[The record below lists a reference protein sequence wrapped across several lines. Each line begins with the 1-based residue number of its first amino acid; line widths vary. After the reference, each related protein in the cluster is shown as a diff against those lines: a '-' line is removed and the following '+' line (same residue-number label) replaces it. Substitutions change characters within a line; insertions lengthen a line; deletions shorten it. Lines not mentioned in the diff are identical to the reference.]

1 MNNRKK
7 EQGIT
12 LIALAVTIIVLLIVA
27 GITISAIL
35 GTDGIINGANESKNK
50 TAVVE
55 EKQILNTSVAASIGK
70 SPKAKVEEAN
80 LKNYCNQNIGE
91 EDKDY
96 TLEKEDKHFNLKF
109 SSTGNE
115 YVILEDGTILT
126 KQEYN
131 SKIEKEQKGQIIIE
145 VGTKEKVTV
154 ETESESVVDWK
165 SKDESVAKVSIE
177 NVKNVKEAEILGIK
191 NGETTVTATL
201 KNGEKVQYDVV
212 VQTSPKSIALNENN
226 ITLDLSIDPQ
236 KQLVV
241 SYDPVTTNVNK
252 KITWTSSDTKVA
264 TVDSNGIVKGVK
276 NGKDVIIT
284 ATTENGKTATCK
296 VTVQTTPISVT
307 LNKTNVTLDLSTNKT
322 VQLTATVN
330 PSTANV
336 QNGITWSSNDT
347 SKATVSQS
355 GLVTGV
361 KNGSTTITATTENG
375 KTVTCTVT
383 VVTSPT
389 GIALDKDK
397 VVLDMS
403 GTKTASL
410 NVIIQPSNAN
420 KNIEITWKSKNSE
433 IASVDQS
440 GNVIAKA
447 NGTTIITATTKNGK
461 SASCTIT
468 VTTSITSLI
477 VSPTSKTLKKDE
489 NVQLVA
495 IKNPSTATEGI
506 VWTSSNQSVATVNQN
521 GLVIAKGSGTATI
534 TVKSSTGSKSANCTI
549 KVEAGIAPVDPNNA
563 TDVTFSTEYGKI
575 DIIWLDNNNNVI
587 STPSAPILTSNGE
600 SMTPIIW
607 DSEYKIIKTTS
618 NNSEWYDYS
627 QKKWANAITANG
639 SYFVWIPRYAYRIT
653 YYSDSNYENITG
665 YYDGYGQW
673 CATTK
678 KLRYKIEDGIKT
690 KEYNGM
696 KYIVHPAFCSDVNY
710 GGFGKEISGFWVAKF
725 KISSSAHDAM
735 GDYGMHGD
743 LQSVPG
749 EWIGYKETPGGFYKM
764 ARNATFGY
772 TGEKDPIDGYT
783 SYMNSHMAKNSEWGA
798 IVYLTHSKF
807 GKDGINNMSKG
818 LAFYSGGGSSGHS
831 KYNWKRNISIS
842 TTGNVYGIYD
852 MKQETNEVVAVFAQE
867 VDKYYMKRYGW
878 TELNTSLESTKYAT
892 KYKNPKKAKK
902 GNKTLFNYSITGD
915 AIKEINTG
923 GIDSILSETYHV
935 SWFEESATQFVYSS
949 SPFSYRIEF
958 YGSFYSNGSAA
969 VVENF
974 RDILVP

>member
-27 GITISAIL
+27 GITISAIS

-50 TAVVE
+50 TAIVE

-80 LKNYCNQNIGE
+80 LKYYCNQNIGE
-91 EDKDY
+91 ENKDY

-145 VGTKEKVTV
+145 VGTKERIKV

-165 SKDESVAKVSIE
+165 SKDESIAKVNIE

-201 KNGEKVQYDVV
+201 KNGETVQYDVV
-212 VQTSPKSIALNENN
+212 VQTSPKSISLNENN
-226 ITLDLSIDPQ
+226 ITLDLSIEAQ

-241 SYDPVTTNVNK
+241 SYDPVTTNANK

-284 ATTENGKTATCK
+284 ATTENGKSATCK

-347 SKATVSQS
+347 STATVSQS

-361 KNGSTTITATTENG
+361 KNGSTTVTAKTTNGKIVTCAVTVQTTPTSVTLNQTNVTLDLSTNKTVQLTATVNPNTANVKTGVTWKSKDTSIATVSQSGVVTGVRNGSTTIIATTGNG

-420 KNIEITWKSKNSE
+420 KNIEITWTSRNSE

-461 SASCTIT
+461 SASCNIT

-521 GLVIAKGSGTATI
+521 GLVTAKGFGTATI
-534 TVKSSTGSKSANCTI
+534 TVRSSSGSKLATCQVEVLGVSMSDTKSYYDLKATERYESECIMEEYTDTCRKFVDCDKIWDYATGFWFENPNCRYEDYDCTKTRCSGKYEDVYKGIDDGEVTISFKLSSYVPVNNLTLVKNGISYVRVGSINVSNQSQAKYTI
-549 KVEAGIAPVDPNNA
+549 K
-563 TDVTFSTEYGKI
+563 
-575 DIIWLDNNNNVI
+575 L
-587 STPSAPILTSNGE
+587 
-600 SMTPIIW
+600 
-607 DSEYKIIKTTS
+607 TTS
-618 NNSEWYDYS
+618 D
-627 QKKWANAITANG
+627 T
-639 SYFVWIPRYAYRIT
+639 YFR
-653 YYSDSNYENITG
+653 
-665 YYDGYGQW
+665 DG
-673 CATTK
+673 T
-678 KLRYKIEDGIKT
+678 
-690 KEYNGM
+690 
-696 KYIVHPAFCSDVNY
+696 
-710 GGFGKEISGFWVAKF
+710 
-725 KISSSAHDAM
+725 
-735 GDYGMHGD
+735 
-743 LQSVPG
+743 
-749 EWIGYKETPGGFYKM
+749 
-764 ARNATFGY
+764 
-772 TGEKDPIDGYT
+772 
-783 SYMNSHMAKNSEWGA
+783 
-798 IVYLTHSKF
+798 LT
-807 GKDGINNMSKG
+807 
-818 LAFYSGGGSSGHS
+818 L
-831 KYNWKRNISIS
+831 
-842 TTGNVYGIYD
+842 
-852 MKQETNEVVAVFAQE
+852 
-867 VDKYYMKRYGW
+867 
-878 TELNTSLESTKYAT
+878 
-892 KYKNPKKAKK
+892 KYKDA
-902 GNKTLFNYSITGD
+902 SIEY
-915 AIKEINTG
+915 EIMTWN
-923 GIDSILSETYHV
+923 I
-935 SWFEESATQFVYSS
+935 
-949 SPFSYRIEF
+949 RC
-958 YGSFYSNGSAA
+958 
-969 VVENF
+969 
-974 RDILVP
+974 R